1 LDVTA
6 NLEALIAAGKDDKAL
21 RFALASRYYAAGE
34 LDKALVHAEAALRL
48 DADYSAAWKL
58 RGKVLADGGH
68 AEEAAEAYRQ
78 GIAVAEKRGDRQ
90 AAKEMRVF
98 LKRLER
104 RAEGRYAS

>member
-1 LDVTA
+1 MDVTA

-34 LDKALVHAEAALRL
+34 LDKALGHAEAALRH

-58 RGKVLADGGH
+58 RGKILADSGRK
-68 AEEAAEAYRQ
+68 AQAAEVYRQ
-78 GIAVAEKRGDRQ
+78 GIAAAERHGDRQ

-104 RAEGRYAS
+104 SAEGARPA